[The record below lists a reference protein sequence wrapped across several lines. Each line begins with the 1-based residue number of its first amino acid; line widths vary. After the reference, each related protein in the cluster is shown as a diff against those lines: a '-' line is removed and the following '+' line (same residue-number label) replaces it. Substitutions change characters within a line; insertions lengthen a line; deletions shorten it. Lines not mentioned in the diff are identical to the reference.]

1 MQRTCSPARPAP
13 SPACSQPTAWL
24 GLSGESR
31 SPRRPPS
38 SFPNEPQRS
47 SGCQSPDS
55 QHSLHI
61 RKRLMSQDARP
72 GGSRSGQEGS
82 DTGLAV
88 LQGRT
93 TPTPGD
99 ETPGL
104 PGELGTLNN
113 QTVFLLRV
121 PVACEVS
128 GESAEL
134 RAKDRPGGAL
144 AGRAENLGIR
154 EEARSRGWR
163 GRGRGRVPGARDVR
177 PGLPSALLREPL
189 LHGPAVTHGIW
200 AWSALCKCSWLQE
213 GSPGLQPHAGEDTG
227 ERILRGGDIKGP
239 LRSCRPQ
246 SIFWPQRFMSLSHAK
261 YTHFFPS
268 PQSLLPPWH

>member
-38 SFPNEPQRS
+38 SFPNEPQRNS
-47 SGCQSPDS
+47 NCQSPDS

-61 RKRLMSQDARP
+61 RKRLMSQDARS

-82 DTGLAV
+82 DMGLAI
-88 LQGRT
+88 LQGCT
-93 TPTPGD
+93 IPTPGD

-104 PGELGTLNN
+104 PGELGPLNN

-144 AGRAENLGIR
+144 AGRAENLGGGEKPQAER
-154 EEARSRGWR
+154 PGKRQSPRSL
-163 GRGRGRVPGARDVR
+163 RDVR

-189 LHGPAVTHGIW
+189 PHGHAVTHGTW
-200 AWSALCKCSWLQE
+200 AWSALWKCSWLQE
-213 GSPGLQPHAGEDTG
+213 GSPGLQPHAGERMR
-227 ERILRGGDIKGP
+227 ERESSEVGTSRALLEAAGHSPSSGP
-239 LRSCRPQ
+239 KDSRPCH
-246 SIFWPQRFMSLSHAK
+246 MHN
-261 YTHFFPS
+261 TFPS
-268 PQSLLPPWH
+268 SQGPQCLLPPWH